1 MATNIQFG
9 TYTPPPPPKK
19 TFDIAIG
26 VFFDGT
32 LNNKTNTDE
41 RKKNTE
47 AYKDYGEDPDD
58 NNSYNNDW
66 SNVARLWD
74 AYDINSSVYVEGI
87 GTLDKQADV
96 NDGFMYGEKDTGIV
110 AKVKLGSPRSR
121 ANPFAWFYNLK
132 Y

>member
-47 AYKDYGEDPDD
+47 AYKDYGEDPAP
-58 NNSYNNDW
+58 
-66 SNVARLWD
+66 AR
-74 AYDINSSVYVEGI
+74 IPSR
-87 GTLDKQADV
+87 
-96 NDGFMYGEKDTGIV
+96 
-110 AKVKLGSPRSR
+110 GSTI
-121 ANPFAWFYNLK
+121 
-132 Y
+132 